1 MTKHFNHLLT
11 RGMTVEVTDPKH
23 PKSAHPATFL
33 GQVCYCDQDHA
44 YIKDHDDHTYNV
56 YLDEILCLMNYK
68 SSNNSAYYCLRMGEH
83 SYDVVCIL
91 PTGMVET
98 VATSLDK
105 TTALYVI
112 ELFSTPSSHH
122 PLAA

>member
-1 MTKHFNHLLT
+1 MDT
-11 RGMTVEVTDPKH
+11 EE
-23 PKSAHPATFL
+23 
-33 GQVCYCDQDHA
+33 
-44 YIKDHDDHTYNV
+44 HTYNV
-56 YLDEILCLMNYK
+56 FMDEILCLMNYK
-68 SSNNSAYYCLRMGEH
+68 NGSPGYYLRISEY

-105 TTALYVI
+105 TTALFVI
-112 ELFSTPSSHH
+112 ELFSTPGSHQ

>member
-1 MTKHFNHLLT
+1 MSKQLSDLLT
-11 RGMTVEVTDPKH
+11 PGVTVEVTDPRHRQSKH
-23 PKSAHPATFL
+23 TATFL
-33 GQVCYCDQDHA
+33 GRVCYCHQDHVLVM
-44 YIKDHDDHTYNV
+44 DTEEHTYNV
-56 YLDEILCLMNYK
+56 FMDEILCLMNYK
-68 SSNNSAYYCLRMGEH
+68 NGSPCYYLRISEY

-105 TTALYVI
+105 TTALFVI
-112 ELFSTPSSHH
+112 ELFSTHRSHQ